1 MDDLNGFNDLNRL
14 NHLTLCCMPTGF
26 RLLAPSFTES
36 SSDHRQ
42 VSMELGIQVQA
53 LWLLI
58 IAAAVAMFTKHIRLP
73 YTIALVVVGIVMG
86 ALDLLP
92 HMLLTPELVFH
103 IFLPILLFEGAFN
116 IDILDLQKTARS
128 IAMLALP
135 GVLLAATITGVVA
148 YYGFKLWG
156 GLPGLSW
163 GSALLFGTI
172 VAATDP
178 ISVLALFREF
188 GVTRRLTFII
198 EGESLFNDGV
208 AVVLFGVILTLVQG
222 EDFDVLSAAGQFVV
236 SVVGGGG
243 IGVLLGLAMAKIM
256 SLVDDHLIE
265 ITLTTIL
272 AFSAYLL
279 AEHLHVS
286 GVIAVIGAGLMTGN
300 YSTKLAMSP
309 TTRISVS
316 DFWEYAAFAVN
327 SVLFLM
333 IGIEVRIVDFLPLW
347 HAALLALVAMIC
359 GRAVAVFGTAPIIGR
374 VDKVLPGSWQGAI
387 FWGGIRGAICMV
399 LALSLPRDLDHRQM
413 LITMIFAVV
422 IFTLLVQGLSMKAF
436 LKRLGLMPMRS
447 QEAYEAKKGEIF
459 ALGRARL
466 ELEQMHNRGAV
477 SQRNYDVLAPRL
489 QDRLRILKIHL
500 DEVAV
505 IEREA
510 VAEELDRTKERLLL
524 AEKDGIREAYLLGV
538 ISERVMKD
546 LLSSV
551 HDRIFALETGAEKD
565 PTSNGEENE

>member
-1 MDDLNGFNDLNRL
+1 
-14 NHLTLCCMPTGF
+14 
-26 RLLAPSFTES
+26 
-36 SSDHRQ
+36 
-42 VSMELGIQVQA
+42 MELGIEVQA

-58 IAAAVAMFTKHIRLP
+58 IAAAVAMFTKYIRLP

-103 IFLPILLFEGAFN
+103 IFLPILLFEAAFN

-128 IAMLALP
+128 IAILALP
-135 GVLLAATITGVVA
+135 GVLLAATVTAIVT
-148 YYGFKLWG
+148 YFGFKLG
-156 GLPGLSW
+156 KGLSGFSW
-163 GSALLFGTI
+163 GHALLFGTI

-188 GVTRRLTFII
+188 GVTRRLTFIV

-208 AVVLFGVILTLVQG
+208 AVVLFGVILAVVQG
-222 EDFDVLSAAGQFVV
+222 GDFSLLSAIRQFVV
-236 SVVGGGG
+236 NVAGGGG
-243 IGVLLGLAMAKIM
+243 IGVLLGLTMAKIM

-286 GVIAVIGAGLMTGN
+286 GVIAVIGAGVMTGN

-327 SVLFLM
+327 SVLFVM
-333 IGIEVRIVDFLPLW
+333 IGIEVKIVDFAPLW
-347 HAALLALVAMIC
+347 VAVLLAVVAMIC
-359 GRAVAVFGTAPIIGR
+359 GRAAAVFVTAPIIGR
-374 VDKVLPGSWQGAI
+374 VDTVLPGSWQGVL

-399 LALSLPRDLDHRQM
+399 LALSLPRDLPLRQL
-413 LITMIFAVV
+413 LITMIFSVV
-422 IFTLLVQGLSMKAF
+422 IFTLLVQGLSMKAL
-436 LKRLGLMPMRS
+436 LKKLGLIPMKT
-447 QEAYEAKKGEIF
+447 QEAYEARKGEIF
-459 ALGRARL
+459 ALGRAQL
-466 ELEQMHNRGAV
+466 ELEHMHTRGAL
-477 SQRNYDVLAPRL
+477 SQRNYEILAPRL
-489 QDRLRILKIHL
+489 QDRLRDLKIDLH
-500 DEVAV
+500 EIAA

-510 VAEELDRTKERLLL
+510 VAEELDRAEERLLH
-524 AEKDGIREAYLLGV
+524 AEKDGIREAYLSGI
-538 ISERVMKD
+538 ISERVMKK
-546 LLSSV
+546 LLSGV
-551 HDRIFALETGAEKD
+551 DDRLFALEKGAERHPASHGK
-565 PTSNGEENE
+565 END

>member
-1 MDDLNGFNDLNRL
+1 
-14 NHLTLCCMPTGF
+14 
-26 RLLAPSFTES
+26 
-36 SSDHRQ
+36 
-42 VSMELGIQVQA
+42 MELGIEAQA

-58 IAAAVAMFTKHIRLP
+58 IAAAVAMFTKYIRLP
-73 YTIALVVVGIVMG
+73 YTIALVVVGIAMG

-92 HMLLTPELVFH
+92 QMLLTPELVFH
-103 IFLPILLFEGAFN
+103 IFLPILLFEAAFN
-116 IDILDLQKTARS
+116 IDILDLQKNARS

-135 GVLLAATITGVVA
+135 GVLLATAVSAVVT
-148 YYGFKLWG
+148 YSGFQLWNG
-156 GLPGLSW
+156 SPEFSW
-163 GSALLFGTI
+163 GHALLFGTI

-178 ISVLALFREF
+178 ISVLALFGEL
-188 GVTRRLTFII
+188 GVTRRLALIV

-208 AVVLFGVILTLVQG
+208 AVVLFGVLLGMVQG
-222 EDFDVLSAAGQFVV
+222 GDLNVLSAIRQFVV

-243 IGVLLGLAMAKIM
+243 IGVLLGLAMARVM

-333 IGIEVRIVDFLPLW
+333 IGIEVKIVNFGPLW
-347 HAALLALVAMIC
+347 IAVLLAVAAMLC
-359 GRAVAVFGTAPIIGR
+359 GRAAAVFFMAPIIGR
-374 VDKVLPGSWQGAI
+374 VDKVLPGSWQGVL

-399 LALSLPRDLDHRQM
+399 LALSLPRDLPLRQL

-422 IFTLLVQGLSMKAF
+422 IFTLLVQGLSIKTL
-436 LKRLGLMPMRS
+436 LKKLGLIPITT
-447 QEAYEAKKGEIF
+447 QETYETRKGEIYS
-459 ALGRARL
+459 LGRARL
-466 ELEQMHNRGAV
+466 ELEQMYNRGAL
-477 SQRNYDVLAPRL
+477 SQRNYELLAPRL
-489 QDRLRILKIHL
+489 QDRLTELQL
-500 DEVAV
+500 DLHEIAVGEGVAV
-505 IEREA
+505 
-510 VAEELDRTKERLLL
+510 VEELHRAEERLLH
-524 AEKDGIREAYLLGV
+524 AEKDGIREAYLSGI
-538 ISERVMKD
+538 ISEKVMKR
-546 LLSSV
+546 LLSNV
-551 HDRIFALETGAEKD
+551 DDRLFSLETGREKHPASTD
-565 PTSNGEENE
+565 SDDDD